1 VQVGDQPPYTIADVP
16 GLIPGASSGRGLGL
30 EFLRHIERCSVIVH
44 VVDCATLEPGRDPL
58 TDLQVIESEL
68 AAYRSDLSDRPRMVV
83 LNKID
88 VPDARD
94 LAELV
99 RPDLEAR
106 GMRVFE
112 VSAAT
117 HEGLRELT
125 LALGQ
130 LVAAARA
137 ATPAAEPTRVVLRP
151 RATDDAGFSVQR
163 QGDGYVVLGD
173 KPLRWV
179 RQTDFTNDEAVGYLA
194 DRLARLGVEAELAK
208 IGAQPGDEVTIG
220 DVSFDWEPTVETLAM
235 TMGPR
240 GGDDRLDDSVRL
252 TRAQREQRRADRTA
266 FDADL
271 DDLEGGDFDARDDED
286 EIGLS

>member
-1 VQVGDQPPYTIADVP
+1 
-16 GLIPGASSGRGLGL
+16 
-30 EFLRHIERCSVIVH
+30 
-44 VVDCATLEPGRDPL
+44 
-58 TDLQVIESEL
+58 
-68 AAYRSDLSDRPRMVV
+68 
-83 LNKID
+83 

-194 DRLARLGVEAELAK
+194 DRLARLGVEAELAR

-220 DVSFDWEPTVETLAM
+220 DVSFDWEPTVETSAM